1 MVIMSE
7 KNENKL
13 FYINHSGEL
22 LIWLIIVL
30 IFAISYFVFN
40 VHKLKSSN
48 EYSIYMPDVDGLI
61 VGSPVRA
68 MGIEVGHVTKI
79 KPVKDEVFIKFIITD
94 KDVKL
99 PQGTVVTVEFSGMAG
114 SKSLELYLPDE
125 TTYLDSSV
133 PLLRVASPKRLHD
146 AAGLLNEMFKHIG
159 KIIIVSSRFGNN
171 ISKIEFPKNNGNLDG
186 AENFLK
192 YANKMIDESQERADN
207 LWRKLNYGKQE
218 K

>member
-1 MVIMSE
+1 MIIMSE
-7 KNENKL
+7 KKEDQL

-22 LIWLIIVL
+22 LIWLIIIL
-30 IFAISYFVFN
+30 IMSVFYFVFN
-40 VHKLKSSN
+40 IQKVKLSN

-68 MGIEVGHVTKI
+68 MGFEVGHVTKI
-79 KPVKDEVFIKFIITD
+79 KPIKDEVFVKFIITD

-114 SKSLELYLPDE
+114 SKSLELYLPNE
-125 TTYLDSSV
+125 ATYIDSSV
-133 PLLRVASPKRLHD
+133 PLLRTDHPKRLHD

-159 KIIIVSSRFGNN
+159 KIIIVSSRFGHE
-171 ISKIEFPKNNGNLDG
+171 ISKIEFPKSSGGVTD
-186 AENFLK
+186 AENFLN
-192 YANKMIDESQERADN
+192 YANKIIDESQERADN
-207 LWRKLNYGKQE
+207 LGRKLNNGKIG